1 MILPSWNCRWIL
13 ISGSTRDGV
22 LQNQEI
28 GQNAQLKG
36 LKKLKSNGR
45 IQTATFLK
53 KNMLHLYASN
63 RREAKK
69 RTKMRKGKYEKLSQK
84 RFPWIL
90 VVMAVALIVLLLLLV
105 LKGCG
110 GMQAS
115 KQDDTVDN
123 NTTVEKNPDSIAIP
137 GYEMLELKANNKK
150 QSLCMPNPPQNC
162 CYFQIFLYME
172 DGTLL
177 WKSELIEPGK
187 TSKPIVLS
195 KALEKGMYPNAV
207 LRYSCY
213 RMDENL
219 SPLNGAETKLTLWV
233 K

>member
-1 MILPSWNCRWIL
+1 MS
-13 ISGSTRDGV
+13 
-22 LQNQEI
+22 
-28 GQNAQLKG
+28 
-36 LKKLKSNGR
+36 
-45 IQTATFLK
+45 
-53 KNMLHLYASN
+53 
-63 RREAKK
+63 
-69 RTKMRKGKYEKLSQK
+69 KGKYEKPSPK
-84 RFPWIL
+84 RFPWL
-90 VVMAVALIVLLLLLV
+90 LIVVAIVLVAVLVLLI

-110 GMQAS
+110 SAPMP
-115 KQDDTVDN
+115 KQESGTDSTA
-123 NTTVEKNPDSIAIP
+123 TTVEKNPNSIAIP
-137 GYEMLELKANNKK
+137 GYEMLELKAGSKE

-162 CYFQIFLYME
+162 CYFQLSLYME

-177 WKSELIEPGK
+177 WESELIEPGK

-195 KALEKGMYPNAV
+195 RALEKGMYPNAV